1 MVIQECERGV
11 YSCKLHVVERMNVR
25 APRAERKER
34 FNSAKDFA
42 RWPVVLATLQ
52 PQQQQKQQQ
61 WPIHHPSNAKQKLPQ
76 EKEKKTPI
84 TNEPKRS
91 VSSTTQL
98 PPLQFPSALTTHSLH
113 DLFTQTKKQWRT
125 PKTGPNG
132 EKKSHQP
139 GSHTNTNTNL
149 NSNTTVQAG
158 DTGIFVTCHRGKEG
172 KCTGEVLDLLQD
184 YAERIY
190 SSSAF
195 ASASA
200 SSSRSAAVK
209 EDGEDDGDGD
219 GDAKKDGNGGEE
231 VVVVDDIEKEIL
243 AEVREIR
250 KPKVARLFTP
260 VQLNVQCG
268 KSAFSVREREMEV
281 CSLTTAVTSHLLQN
295 NIPSR
300 ASFSGQDDMR
310 RCHEQQYPQ
319 ANPIRTPTHTHDID
333 GSSQHRGSRA
343 GGVESSR
350 SALSSRTFPG
360 AYGMFFVCTRSPG
373 LLHDDDEPEISVF
386 EVLACG
392 G

>member
-1 MVIQECERGV
+1 M
-11 YSCKLHVVERMNVR
+11 
-25 APRAERKER
+25 
-34 FNSAKDFA
+34 
-42 RWPVVLATLQ
+42 
-52 PQQQQKQQQ
+52 
-61 WPIHHPSNAKQKLPQ
+61 
-76 EKEKKTPI
+76 
-84 TNEPKRS
+84 
-91 VSSTTQL
+91 
-98 PPLQFPSALTTHSLH
+98 
-113 DLFTQTKKQWRT
+113 
-125 PKTGPNG
+125 
-132 EKKSHQP
+132 
-139 GSHTNTNTNL
+139 
-149 NSNTTVQAG
+149 QAG

-190 SSSAF
+190 SSSA
-195 ASASA
+195 SA

-209 EDGEDDGDGD
+209 EDGEDGD

-231 VVVVDDIEKEIL
+231 VDVDDDIEKEIL

-268 KSAFSVREREMEV
+268 KSAFSTYSERERNASM
-281 CSLTTAVTSHLLQN
+281 LTIAVTSHLLQN

-300 ASFSGQDDMR
+300 ASFSSQDDML
-310 RCHEQQYPQ
+310 RCHEQQDPQ

-360 AYGMFFVCTRSPG
+360 AYGMDFVCLLSWSDPG
-373 LLHDDDEPEISVF
+373 R
-386 EVLACG
+386 
-392 G
+392 

>member
-1 MVIQECERGV
+1 M
-11 YSCKLHVVERMNVR
+11 Y
-25 APRAERKER
+25 
-34 FNSAKDFA
+34 
-42 RWPVVLATLQ
+42 
-52 PQQQQKQQQ
+52 
-61 WPIHHPSNAKQKLPQ
+61 
-76 EKEKKTPI
+76 
-84 TNEPKRS
+84 
-91 VSSTTQL
+91 
-98 PPLQFPSALTTHSLH
+98 
-113 DLFTQTKKQWRT
+113 LFTQTKKQWRT

-132 EKKSHQP
+132 EKKSQYP
-139 GSHTNTNTNL
+139 GSHTNTNTNF
-149 NSNTTVQAG
+149 NSNSTVQAG

-190 SSSAF
+190 SSSS

-200 SSSRSAAVK
+200 SRSAAVK
-209 EDGEDDGDGD
+209 EDGGDGEDDGDGD
-219 GDAKKDGNGGEE
+219 GKDEDGNGGEE

-268 KSAFSVREREMEV
+268 KCACHLQWERNGSM
-281 CSLTTAVTSHLLQN
+281 LTIAVTSHLLQN

-300 ASFSGQDDMR
+300 ASFSSQDDML
-310 RCHEQQYPQ
+310 RCHEQQDPQ
-319 ANPIRTPTHTHDID
+319 ANTIRTPTHTHDID

-360 AYGMFFVCTRSPG
+360 AYGMYLC
-373 LLHDDDEPEISVF
+373 
-386 EVLACG
+386 VLALLV
-392 G
+392 